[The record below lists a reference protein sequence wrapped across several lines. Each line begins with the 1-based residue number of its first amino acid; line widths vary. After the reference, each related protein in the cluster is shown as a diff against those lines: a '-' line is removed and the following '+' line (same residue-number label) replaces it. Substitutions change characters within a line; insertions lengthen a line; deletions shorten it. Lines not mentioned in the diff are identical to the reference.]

1 MKLPNKV
8 ICYNESIISKLPV
21 VLTIL
26 KVKECSIYQLF
37 NQIKNQIEDVNELI
51 DILDGLFALGKIEI
65 REDTGRIYYVA

>member
-8 ICYNESIISKLPV
+8 ICYNESIISKFPV